1 MKTKKYLTGFVV
13 FIFFILISGI
23 KAQTY
28 DFETWVEGPDL
39 FTIGRPET
47 VNIYVQNLGD
57 EDSYTIS
64 YTKEAFVV
72 GGTDHVDH
80 LIDVRFPSNRI
91 ESVKSNGIGDTFAT
105 ITSLGPFRNGK
116 VIFTITSESSPVSHD
131 VTLEI
136 TQGLP
141 VNLPEF
147 ELIGLVQ
154 ILILACLIISYTSH
168 FR

>member
-13 FIFFILISGI
+13 FILFILISGI

-28 DFETWVEGPDL
+28 DFETWVEGPDI
-39 FTIGRPET
+39 FTIGRPEI

-64 YTKEAFVV
+64 YTKEAYEIS
-72 GGTDHVDH
+72 GTDRVDH

-91 ESVKSNGIGDTFAT
+91 ESVKSNEVGDTFAT
-105 ITSLGPFRNGK
+105 ITSLGPFRDGK
-116 VIFTITSESSPVSHD
+116 VIFTVTSEATSNSYD
-131 VTLEI
+131 VTIEI

-154 ILILACLIISYTSH
+154 ILIFACLVISYTSH